1 MQGGDRGGPRRYA
14 GPMTSGTAAAR
25 AAQDSTIFRALA
37 RIGYVVLGVLHIIIG
52 AIAITIAVGGSGE
65 ADQSGAVEQVS
76 RAPGGPLLLWVIAI
90 ALLALGAWQ
99 IAEAFLDWDAD
110 AKKRWGQRAKH
121 LGTAAA
127 YFAIAVTATVV
138 ALGGQSDSSETT
150 QSFSAQLLAA
160 PGGVVLL
167 VLVGLVVA
175 GVGVGFIVSGI
186 RRSFVEQLALP
197 PGTLG
202 RSIRILGTVGYIAK
216 GIAVDDRRRA
226 VRGRSRDA
234 RSREGRRTRRRPQ
247 EPRNAAVRTGD
258 PLARRRRPR
267 DLRRLLLRAVAIRKN
282 VTSAAEGGGDP
293 VDRHGH
299 PLARDAVPDL
309 HDAVGDA
316 TAGDHDL
323 RHADELGIG
332 ELHAG

>member
-1 MQGGDRGGPRRYA
+1 
-14 GPMTSGTAAAR
+14 MTSGTAAAR
-25 AAQDSTIFRALA
+25 EAQDSTIFRALA

-99 IAEAFLDWDAD
+99 TAEAFLDWDAD
-110 AKKRWGQRAKH
+110 ARKRWGQRAKH

-127 YFAIAVTATVV
+127 YFVIAVTATVV

-150 QSFSAQLLAA
+150 QSFSAQLLAS

-175 GVGVGFIVSGI
+175 GVGIGFIVSGI

-197 PGTLG
+197 SGTLG

-216 GIAVDDRRRA
+216 GIAVA
-226 VRGRSRDA
+226 IVGVLFVV
-234 RSREGRRTRRRPQ
+234 
-247 EPRNAAVRTGD
+247 AAVTHD
-258 PLARRRRPR
+258 PEKAGGLDAALKSLTTLPFGQVILWLVGVGLAIYGVYCFA
-267 DLRRLLLRAVAIRKN
+267 RARY
-282 VTSAAEGGGDP
+282 G
-293 VDRHGH
+293 RM
-299 PLARDAVPDL
+299 
-309 HDAVGDA
+309 
-316 TAGDHDL
+316 
-323 RHADELGIG
+323 
-332 ELHAG
+332 

>member
-14 GPMTSGTAAAR
+14 GSMTSGTAAAR
-25 AAQDSTIFRALA
+25 EAQDSTVFRALA

-99 IAEAFLDWDAD
+99 TAEAFIDWDAD
-110 AKKRWGQRAKH
+110 ARKRWGQRAKH

-127 YFAIAVTATVV
+127 YFVIAVTATVV

-197 PGTLG
+197 PGTPG

-216 GIAVDDRRRA
+216 GIAVA
-226 VRGRSRDA
+226 IVGVLFVV
-234 RSREGRRTRRRPQ
+234 
-247 EPRNAAVRTGD
+247 AAVTHD
-258 PLARRRRPR
+258 PEKAGGLDAALKSLATLPFGQVI
-267 DLRRLLLRAVAIRKN
+267 LWLVGVGLAIYGVYCFARARY
-282 VTSAAEGGGDP
+282 G
-293 VDRHGH
+293 RM
-299 PLARDAVPDL
+299 
-309 HDAVGDA
+309 
-316 TAGDHDL
+316 
-323 RHADELGIG
+323 
-332 ELHAG
+332 

>member
-14 GPMTSGTAAAR
+14 GSMTSGTAAAR
-25 AAQDSTIFRALA
+25 EAQDSTVFRALA

-99 IAEAFLDWDAD
+99 TAEAFLDWDAD
-110 AKKRWGQRAKH
+110 ARKRWGQRAKH

-167 VLVGLVVA
+167 ALVGLVVA

-197 PGTLG
+197 SGTLG

-216 GIAVDDRRRA
+216 GIAVA
-226 VRGRSRDA
+226 MVGVLFVV
-234 RSREGRRTRRRPQ
+234 
-247 EPRNAAVRTGD
+247 AAVTHD
-258 PLARRRRPR
+258 PEKAGGLDAALKSLATLPFGQVI
-267 DLRRLLLRAVAIRKN
+267 LWLVGVGLAIYGVYCFARARY
-282 VTSAAEGGGDP
+282 G
-293 VDRHGH
+293 RM
-299 PLARDAVPDL
+299 
-309 HDAVGDA
+309 
-316 TAGDHDL
+316 
-323 RHADELGIG
+323 
-332 ELHAG
+332 